1 MSPQPDRVGAVAAAA
16 PPRRALRD
24 QLRAW
29 RDRLLAS
36 PGFQRGAARFPLTR
50 FIARRRARALFDLT
64 AGFVYSQVLF
74 ACVQLRLF
82 ERLSAGPV
90 AVTQLAAEWQ
100 LPPEGAG
107 RLLAAA
113 ESLGL
118 VERRGEARYGLGELG
133 AAMLGNPAISAM
145 VAHHEGLYQDLNDP
159 VALLRQRGGTR
170 LAGFW
175 PYAGAD
181 PGSAPPAS
189 GAAYSD
195 LMAASQQLIADD
207 ILAAFSFRRC
217 HHLLDIGGGDGTFA
231 AAVLR
236 RWPGVEATV
245 LDLPPVAARA
255 DAQFARSGLD
265 GRARA
270 VGGDMFRDPLPRGA
284 DVASLV
290 RVLHDHDDEQALA
303 LLGAARAALPPA
315 GRLLI
320 AEPMAATPG
329 AEPAG
334 AAYFGMYLWAMG
346 SGRPRS
352 AAELATMARR
362 AGFSRCRELATR
374 QPLLVRVL
382 VARP

>member
-1 MSPQPDRVGAVAAAA
+1 MSSQPDRAVAGAA
-16 PPRRALRD
+16 PHRRTLRD
-24 QLRAW
+24 QLLAW
-29 RDRLLAS
+29 RNRLLAS
-36 PGFQRGAARFPLTR
+36 PRFQQGAARFPLTR
-50 FIARRRARALFDLT
+50 PIARRRARALFDLT

-82 ERLSAGPV
+82 ERLSGGPV
-90 AVTQLAAEWQ
+90 AVTVLAAEWQ
-100 LPPEGAG
+100 LPPEGAA

-118 VERRGEARYGLGELG
+118 VERRGEACYGLGELG
-133 AAMLGNPAISAM
+133 AAMLGNPAIAAM
-145 VAHHEGLYQDLNDP
+145 VAHHERLYHDLRDP
-159 VALLRQRGGTR
+159 VALLGQRGGTH
-170 LAGFW
+170 LAAFW
-175 PYAGAD
+175 PYAGA
-181 PGSAPPAS
+181 GSGSPPAEPA
-189 GAAYSD
+189 AAYSD
-195 LMAASQQLIADD
+195 LMAVSQQLIADD

-217 HHLLDIGGGDGTFA
+217 HHLLDIGGGDGSFA

-236 RWPGVEATV
+236 RWPGMEATV
-245 LDLPPVAARA
+245 LDLGPVADRANARFARA
-255 DAQFARSGLD
+255 GLSD
-265 GRARA
+265 RARA
-270 VGGDMFRDPLPRGA
+270 VAGDMLGDTLPQGA

-290 RVLHDHDDEQALA
+290 RVLHDHDDEQVLA
-303 LLGAARAALPPA
+303 LLSAARAALPPT

-352 AAELATMARR
+352 AAELGAMARR
-362 AGFSRCRELATR
+362 AGFARWRELGTR

-382 VARP
+382 VAGP

>member
-1 MSPQPDRVGAVAAAA
+1 MSLQPDRAVVGAA
-16 PPRRALRD
+16 PPRRRLRD
-24 QLRAW
+24 QLLAW

-50 FIARRRARALFDLT
+50 PIARRRARALFDLT
-64 AGFVYSQVLF
+64 AGFVYSQVLS

-90 AVTQLAAEWQ
+90 AVTALAAEWR
-100 LPPEGAG
+100 LPPEGAE

-118 VERRGEARYGLGELG
+118 VERRDEARYGLGELG
-133 AAMLGNPAISAM
+133 AAMLGNPAIAAM
-145 VAHHEGLYQDLNDP
+145 VAHHERLYRDLSDP

-170 LAGFW
+170 LAAFW
-175 PYAGAD
+175 PYAGTG
-181 PGSAPPAS
+181 PGAAEAAPA
-189 GAAYSD
+189 AAYSD
-195 LMAASQQLIADD
+195 LMADSQRLIADD
-207 ILAAFSFRRC
+207 ILAAFSFRRR
-217 HHLLDIGGGDGTFA
+217 HHLLDIGGGDGSFA

-236 RWPGVEATV
+236 RWPGMEATV
-245 LDLPPVAARA
+245 LDLGPVAERANAHFARA
-255 DAQFARSGLD
+255 GLD
-265 GRARA
+265 DRARA
-270 VGGDMFRDPLPRGA
+270 VAGDMLGDALPQGA

-303 LLGAARAALPPA
+303 LLRAARAALPPA

-346 SGRPRS
+346 SGRPRT
-352 AAELATMARR
+352 AAELAAMARR
-362 AGFSRCRELATR
+362 AGFSRCREVGTR

-382 VARP
+382 VAGV

>member
-1 MSPQPDRVGAVAAAA
+1 
-16 PPRRALRD
+16 LRE
-24 QLRAW
+24 QLLAW

-36 PGFQRGAARFPLTR
+36 PGFQQGAARFPLTR
-50 FIARRRARALFDLT
+50 PIARRRARALFDLT
-64 AGFVYSQVLF
+64 AGFVYSQVLS

-90 AVTQLAAEWQ
+90 AVTVLAAEWQ
-100 LPPEGAG
+100 LPPEGAA

-118 VERRGEARYGLGELG
+118 VESRGEACYGLGELG
-133 AAMLGNPAISAM
+133 AAMLGNPAIAAM
-145 VAHHEGLYQDLNDP
+145 VAHHERLYQDLSDP

-170 LAGFW
+170 LAAFW
-175 PYAGAD
+175 PYAGA
-181 PGSAPPAS
+181 GSRSTNPAQPE
-189 GAAYSD
+189 AAYSD
-195 LMAASQQLIADD
+195 LMAVSQHLIADD

-217 HHLLDIGGGDGTFA
+217 HHLLDIGGGDGSFA

-236 RWPGVEATV
+236 RRPGMRATV
-245 LDLPPVAARA
+245 LDLGPVADRA
-255 DAQFARSGLD
+255 NDHFVRAGLSD
-265 GRARA
+265 RARA
-270 VGGDMFRDPLPRGA
+270 VAGDMLHDPLPTGA

-290 RVLHDHDDEQALA
+290 RVLHDHDDEQVLA
-303 LLGAARAALPPA
+303 LLRAARAALPPT

-334 AAYFGMYLWAMG
+334 AAYFGIYLWAMG
-346 SGRPRS
+346 SGRPRT
-352 AAELATMARR
+352 AAELGAMARR
-362 AGFSRCRELATR
+362 AGFTRCRELHTR